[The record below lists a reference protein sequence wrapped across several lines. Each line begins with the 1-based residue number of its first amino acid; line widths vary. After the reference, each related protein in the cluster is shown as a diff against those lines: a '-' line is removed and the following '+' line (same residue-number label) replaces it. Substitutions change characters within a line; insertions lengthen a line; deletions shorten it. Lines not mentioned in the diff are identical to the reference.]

1 MRRLAKAESVEWT
14 EERLRHGILELEAA
28 LRHQGAPRTPGRRWK
43 RTLIVKSLENHRR
56 MLATLRSTRL
66 HP

>member
-1 MRRLAKAESVEWT
+1 MRRQANAGNVKWT

-28 LRHQGAPRTPGRRWK
+28 LRHQGAPRTPARRWK

-56 MLATLRSTRL
+56 LLATLRNARR
-66 HP
+66 